1 MLVEELDDRAF
12 KALGHRDRRALLR
25 ALADGERPVGDLA
38 VATELDQPVASQHL
52 KVLRTAGLVTVRGD
66 GNRRLYSVDFERFG
80 EIRRFLDRFW
90 SVKLDALKRV
100 AEQPPGGD

>member
-1 MLVEELDDRAF
+1 MLLEELDDRAF

-25 ALADGERPVGDLA
+25 VLADGERPVGDLA
-38 VATELDQPVASQHL
+38 AETDLDQPIVSQHL

-66 GNRRLYSVDFERFG
+66 GTRRLYSVDFARFA

-90 SVKLDALKRV
+90 TTKLDALKRV
-100 AEQPPGGD
+100 AEGDA